1 MLETGEHED
10 YRWFVGRVFDG
21 SLADVVVA
29 CHLGRR
35 VGISSFD
42 SGLFLPTAREA
53 EEGWTVQGKFC
64 AHPILQ
70 AGMDVPHD
78 GYDEWYIFDEQS
90 SPEWSPEVF
99 VNIGAFTVVPV
110 EEIERRRD
118 PTWEAHAFDWLIPL
132 QVRFW
137 KQMARIRPLT
147 YVAMGEKDL
156 IVTRSLALA
165 SSLPVAR

>member
-1 MLETGEHED
+1 MLETGEHGD
-10 YRWFVGRVFDG
+10 YRWFVGQFAG

-35 VGISSFD
+35 LGISSFD
-42 SGLFLPTAREA
+42 SGVFHPTTSEA
-53 EEGWTVQGKFC
+53 EEGWTTQGNL
-64 AHPILQ
+64 ALSPMLR

-118 PTWEAHAFDWLIPL
+118 PTWEAHAFDWLIPV
-132 QVRFW
+132 QGRFW
-137 KQMARIRPLT
+137 KQIVRVRPLS
-147 YVAMGEKDL
+147 YVAMGERDI
-156 IVTRSLALA
+156 IVTRNQEFVSRLRIAG
-165 SSLPVAR
+165 